1 MDKNAIKKYAVWAR
15 RELIERVS
23 QRAMICGIT
32 AKDAGDPNTESV
44 NGHLLSQ
51 AEKRQRQALIRNI
64 KTKGYEQVMEEVAYT
79 WFNRFAALR
88 FMEVNGYLPS
98 HIRVFTNDAGEF
110 KPQILA
116 EAIHLE
122 MEGLDINKVY
132 ELESANKSE
141 ELFKYLLIVQCNALN
156 SILPGMFQR
165 IEDYTELLLP
175 DYLLRE
181 GSVIEKMITDIPEE
195 DWNTAKDGQIE
206 ILGWLY
212 QYYISEKHEAV
223 VNAIG
228 KKTIEKEDVP
238 AATALFTTD
247 WVVRFIV
254 DNSVGRYWIE
264 RNPSSKLKDEL
275 EYFVMP
281 KGEDIETVDETISPD
296 QLTVLDPS
304 MGSAH
309 FGIYAFEVLIKI
321 YTEYGY
327 TEREAAALIVKNN
340 LFGLD
345 IDDRSA
351 QIAYFSIMMKARQY
365 DRRFFTRGIQPNF
378 YSIQESNGTDNY
390 LIDYFSNGNE
400 SLKRDINSIIKDFI
414 DAKEYGSILQISPV
428 NFAALYARFEDI
440 QSGTDINLYS
450 QAALEQLLPM
460 VKVADIMC
468 RKYAVVATNPPYLN
482 KLDSKLKAYIN
493 EHYKDYSGDLFS
505 VFMYR
510 NFGFCIKDG
519 YSGFMTP
526 NVWMFISSYEKLRN
540 YLINFKSVSTCVQ
553 LAKGAFFK
561 EATVDICAFVLKNG
575 KGERGTYIRLED
587 FKGDMDVQRTK
598 LLEAING
605 NDSYMYSRDMD
616 SFQKI
621 EDAPFAYWISE
632 RFAYVFETAK
642 PLSMIAPPKQGLA
655 TADNNTYLRLWFEP
669 VISKIGFGMHSCEE
683 AEKSG
688 LKWFPYN
695 KGGAFRR
702 WYGNR
707 DYVVNW
713 EEDGREIKN
722 FKDENGKVRSR
733 PQNLAFYFRPSITW
747 SDLTS
752 ASFSGRYCEGGFIFD
767 IKGSS
772 GFPSAEYH
780 LYVLGL
786 LNSKISQECISVLN
800 PTISTQVGD
809 MARIPVFV
817 DAVKKAEVET
827 LVSECV
833 KLSKEDWDA
842 FETSWD
848 FTKHPFIR
856 DVNSLAAAF
865 SEWKNECN
873 TRFETVRLNEE
884 RINQLF
890 TQIYGLEEE
899 LEPDVDPANITIRKA
914 DLQRD
919 IRSFISYSVGCMFG
933 RYSLDISGLAY
944 AGGNWAANHYK
955 TFLPDKDGIIPICDD
970 EYFED
975 DIVGRFVKFVETV
988 YGKATLEENLRFIAE
1003 ALGGK
1008 GSARDVIRSYFINDF
1023 YADHCANY
1031 SVSGSGKRPIY
1042 WLFDSGKK
1050 NGFKCLI
1057 YMHRYQPD
1065 TIARIRTDY
1074 VHEQQSRYRT
1084 AIADLEQRI
1093 NGAAT
1098 SERVKLSKQLAKLQ
1112 AQAEEIR
1119 VYEEKIHHL
1128 ADQMIKIDLDDGV
1141 KHNYEIF
1148 KDVLAKIK

>member
-390 LIDYFSNGNE
+390 LI
-400 SLKRDINSIIKDFI
+400 
-414 DAKEYGSILQISPV
+414 
-428 NFAALYARFEDI
+428 
-440 QSGTDINLYS
+440 
-450 QAALEQLLPM
+450 
-460 VKVADIMC
+460 
-468 RKYAVVATNPPYLN
+468 
-482 KLDSKLKAYIN
+482 
-493 EHYKDYSGDLFS
+493 S

-1031 SVSGSGKRPIY
+1031 SVFGSGKRPIY